1 MSTVRNFFSVL
12 LISCSVVTCYAA
24 SGLTGIDGYHLGIK
38 GIKSAYVFCRYT
50 VDNNTS
56 ENVTVEWFKN
66 GQNLLNENSFFINT
80 SVPGLSNLTIKSV
93 ESNDIGPVYICVL
106 HPGQESKEV
115 TLFASPAV
123 TIERHGE
130 KSKTVVEGHDVELSC
145 TAWGWPLPS
154 VIWSHENSQ
163 INLTDLQNETSIGNV
178 SITLGLNVKN
188 LNLSDRGD
196 FICTGKNFFNETE
209 HVRTDEILVR
219 VKDNLAPLWPFLGI
233 LAEIIVLAIIIGVY
247 EIRKSKQKRLEEQKE
262 ANEHTT
268 LAGRSSHDPSDV
280 RQRK

>member
-1 MSTVRNFFSVL
+1 MFL
-12 LISCSVVTCYAA
+12 CA
-24 SGLTGIDGYHLGIK
+24 
-38 GIKSAYVFCRYT
+38 
-50 VDNNTS
+50 
-56 ENVTVEWFKN
+56 
-66 GQNLLNENSFFINT
+66 
-80 SVPGLSNLTIKSV
+80 
-93 ESNDIGPVYICVL
+93 
-106 HPGQESKEV
+106 
-115 TLFASPAV
+115 ASPAV

-209 HVRTDEILVR
+209 HVGTDEILVR
-219 VKDNLAPLWPFLGI
+219 VKGQCDCSV
-233 LAEIIVLAIIIGVY
+233 IVLIAGLLCWFVC
-247 EIRKSKQKRLEEQKE
+247 LENLVQVL
-262 ANEHTT
+262 T
-268 LAGRSSHDPSDV
+268 R
-280 RQRK
+280 